1 MNYLR
6 RLIQMPH
13 KEQKHA
19 DRFHAQVVSCHG
31 RHHFVRDEN
40 GHLYEAH
47 RRGKKGDVVVGD
59 EVLCSAAVDNTVAI
73 ESISPR
79 SSLLFRQ
86 DEWRTKTLA
95 ANIDTLVI
103 VYASRPRFNPWF
115 VWKALLASH
124 AAGVHPIIIRNK
136 TDLAEDAQ
144 TAQEFLESMRRLGY
158 ETHAISAEKAD
169 SQSTLELDT
178 IFDHKRS
185 LLVGQSGMGKS
196 TILNLLVKDA
206 NAKTQ
211 EYSQALNLG
220 RQTTTVTTLY
230 DLDRSDGF
238 VIDSPGFQ
246 EFGLAHLT
254 LNDVIAAMPDIVSH
268 IGGCRFANCKHLQ
281 EPGCAV
287 KNALQEGLISQE
299 RYDFYCAVAKELTK
313 PTVW

>member
-1 MNYLR
+1 
-6 RLIQMPH
+6 MPP
-13 KEQKHA
+13 KAQKHSE
-19 DRFHAQVVSCHG
+19 RFHAQVVSCHG
-31 RHHFVRDEN
+31 RHHFVRDDE
-40 GHLYEAH
+40 GHLFEAH

-59 EVLCSAAVDNTVAI
+59 EVVCSAAVDNTVAI
-73 ESISPR
+73 ESIKER

-103 VYASRPRFNPWF
+103 VYASCPRFNPWF
-115 VWKALLASH
+115 VWKALLAAH
-124 AAGVHPIIIRNK
+124 AADVRPVVVRNK
-136 TDLAEDAQ
+136 TDLAEGAQ
-144 TAQEFLESMRRLGY
+144 QAERFLESLSELGY
-158 ETHAISAEKAD
+158 ETHALSAQDAD
-169 SQSTLELDT
+169 QKTIEELDG
-178 IFDHKRS
+178 IFNTRRS

-230 DLDRSDGF
+230 DLDRAEGF

-254 LNDVIAAMPDIVSH
+254 LNDVIRAMPDIAAHV
-268 IGGCRFANCKHLQ
+268 GGCRFANCKHLK

-287 KNALQEGLISQE
+287 KNALQEGSLSQE
-299 RYDFYCAVAKELTK
+299 RYDFYRAVAEQLEK
-313 PTVW
+313 PPVW